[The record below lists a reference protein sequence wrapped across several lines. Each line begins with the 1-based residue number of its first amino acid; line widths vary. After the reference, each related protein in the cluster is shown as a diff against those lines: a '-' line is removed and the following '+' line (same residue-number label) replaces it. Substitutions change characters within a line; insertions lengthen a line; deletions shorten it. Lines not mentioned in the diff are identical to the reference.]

1 MTWFLPDPLKEEQIT
16 TIVYPIKHDLHGR
29 EPVVTWA
36 DTKIHPGEAR
46 EVQIQQ
52 WGGQTNPA
60 ICRYFEPDED
70 LVVQGHLSP
79 VTDGLARPMPGFLYG
94 GAYPTQNVIVINQSG
109 QEICIPRGTIIGTAT
124 AMDHPDA
131 PQLICD
137 WGHLSQ
143 GEEQIDKERH
153 LQHVY

>member
-1 MTWFLPDPLKEEQIT
+1 MHYELNTGKTVTWFLPDPLKEEQIT

-60 ICRYFEPDED
+60 IYRYFEPDED

-79 VTDGLARPMPGFLYG
+79 VTD
-94 GAYPTQNVIVINQSG
+94 
-109 QEICIPRGTIIGTAT
+109 
-124 AMDHPDA
+124 
-131 PQLICD
+131 
-137 WGHLSQ
+137 
-143 GEEQIDKERH
+143 
-153 LQHVY
+153 